1 MKESGIKVIA
11 TNRKAARDYFLHDR
25 LEAGIALQGSEIKS
39 VRAGQVSL
47 RESYVRI
54 DNREAWL
61 MSAHIAPYHAAST
74 FNHEPQRPRRL
85 LLHRSEIR
93 KLHQKVRIKGF
104 TLIPT
109 KMYLKGGRAKIEIAL
124 ARGKRQYDKRREI
137 AKRDAEREI
146 ARTARRRKRRK

>member
-1 MKESGIKVIA
+1 MRDSGIKVIA
-11 TNRKAARDYFLHDR
+11 TNRKAARDYFLLDR
-25 LEAGIALQGSEIKS
+25 LEAGIALKGSEIKS

-54 DNREAWL
+54 DDRGAWL
-61 MSAHIAPYHAAST
+61 MNAHIALYDAAST

-85 LLHRSEIR
+85 LLHRRE
-93 KLHQKVRIKGF
+93 LHRLYEKVRIKGF

-137 AKRDAEREI
+137 AKRDVEREI
-146 ARTARRRKRRK
+146 ARTARRKGRK